1 MQGRVI
7 FMGALIAAFVGGQA
21 FAQTAGRIGDS
32 PHDLASGSAA
42 NADKNEICVYCH
54 TPHGADNANGPLWN
68 KPTGTAATAYSLYD
82 STTIDGTVLASVG
95 NVSVACLT
103 CHDGTQAR
111 DAVINAP
118 GTGLGTSPLGG
129 LGTMPVGAANLG
141 TDLQNDHP
149 IAIQYGGFDPGAGQ
163 IDPDFENDAGA
174 LEDNGALGADK
185 RWWVDTGV
193 ANATRDKTDM
203 ILFTRLNGAASE
215 PFVEC
220 ATCHDPHSGVAAD
233 VAAGGTNAPGS
244 DISFMRIANTDS
256 DVCLACHIK

>member
-7 FMGALIAAFVGGQA
+7 FMGALFAAFVGGQA

-82 STTIDGTVLASVG
+82 STTIDGAVLTSVG

-118 GTGLGTSPLGG
+118 GTGLGTSPLGL
-129 LGTMPVGAANLG
+129 LGVMPAGAANLG

-149 IAIQYGGFDPGAGQ
+149 IAIQYGGFVVGTQ

-174 LEDNGALGADK
+174 LEDNGGTGAAA
-185 RWWVDTGV
+185 RWWVDTGT
-193 ANATRDKTDM
+193 ANATRDKSDM
-203 ILFTRLNGAASE
+203 ILFTRDNGGNFE

-220 ATCHDPHSGVAAD
+220 ATCHDPHSG
-233 VAAGGTNAPGS
+233 GGSPH
-244 DISFMRIANTDS
+244 FMRIVNTNS
-256 DVCLACHIK
+256 DVCLACHVK